1 MQSSPPGWRILLSPL
16 RPQYQALD
24 TAKGPQATAKEVPA
38 HCRTGDSAG
47 RDRQAAP
54 DKLYCF
60 RLENRRVGY
69 GTTWVNAMDCRFEDN
84 QVGFCFNAE
93 GTVVTHTQY
102 ANNEFFHNGTAVL
115 LKSVPAES
123 PLSFPGS
130 VFEDNDTDIDNR
142 CGREVNI
149 SQTTFR

>member
-1 MQSSPPGWRILLSPL
+1 MKESKITPEKQNLCSLCRVPPGWRILLSPL

-60 RLENRRVGY
+60 RLENRRVGLRHHLGQRHGLPLRGQSGGILLQRRGY
-69 GTTWVNAMDCRFEDN
+69 RRHPHPVCEQRVLP
-84 QVGFCFNAE
+84 QRHRRSAE
-93 GTVVTHTQY
+93 ERTRRKPP
-102 ANNEFFHNGTAVL
+102 VL
-115 LKSVPAES
+115 PRQRVR
-123 PLSFPGS
+123 GQ
-130 VFEDNDTDIDNR
+130 R
-142 CGREVNI
+142 YRH
-149 SQTTFR
+149 